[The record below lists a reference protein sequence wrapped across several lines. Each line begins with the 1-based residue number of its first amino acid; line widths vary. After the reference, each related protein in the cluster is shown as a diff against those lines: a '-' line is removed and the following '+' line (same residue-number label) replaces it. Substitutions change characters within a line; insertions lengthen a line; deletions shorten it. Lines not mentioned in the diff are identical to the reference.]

1 MDTVVYALAK
11 KMVASVASGIT
22 EVQTDGTNIRF
33 KTADG
38 EWFTVRLNREY
49 RKWLGYSVVL

>member
-49 RKWLGYSVVL
+49 RK